1 MAKKKSQRVIIREY
15 IKMRNRAIKLSYTEY
30 KKPFDYLLRKMRKSE
45 QFFFEND
52 WLEFSKYL
60 SASFTKSNVISFQEI
75 MKFYT
80 GVYGFKS
87 KKDKKLIE
95 VIQNKALEE
104 YSKKHVAKKV
114 KSITKTTQKRINKI
128 VSAGQSAGKNRKDI
142 AKELISSIQGMK
154 KNRAMTIA
162 RTESANSTSYINH
175 SSLSEL
181 GLKRKWVH
189 VGGGKTDR
197 AEHVACDNE
206 VIKEKEVY
214 SCGLSYPHEPGA
226 DPGDVIN
233 CYCLEIM
240 AI

>member
-1 MAKKKSQRVIIREY
+1 
-15 IKMRNRAIKLSYTEY
+15 MRNRVIKLSYTEC
-30 KKPFDYLLRKMRKSE
+30 KKPFNYLLQKMEKSE
-45 QFFFEND
+45 EFFFDSD
-52 WLEFSKYL
+52 WVEFNKL
-60 SASFTKSNVISFQEI
+60 LNASFTKTTVMSYQEI
-75 MKFYT
+75 MNFYT

-87 KKDKKLIE
+87 KKEKKLIE
-95 VIQNKALEE
+95 TIQNKALTE

-114 KSITKTTQKRINKI
+114 ENITKTTQKRINKI
-128 VSAGQSAGKNRKDI
+128 VTAGQSAGKNRKEI
-142 AKELISSIQGMK
+142 AKELVNNINGMK

-197 AEHVACDNE
+197 EEHVACDNE
-206 VIKEKEVY
+206 VVEGDDDY
-214 SCGLSYPHEPGA
+214 SCGLAYPHEPGA
-226 DPGDVIN
+226 DAGDIIN